1 MLRKTNA
8 LQYNHGHWSGFRYWV
23 AHFCYPQMYREY
35 LSVQNAHKVERGVRL
50 QTALK
55 ANKVDIRALLA
66 LPVTDTAHPYKMEYP
81 WEKVYA
87 TMDQKSS
94 TPYGRWY
101 RQKVL
106 CFYEGLQLH
115 KFGLCQDD
123 MVNLRG
129 WWNRAA
135 RTRAPIE
142 KICHSDRRSMRAR
155 MMKDKYIYDAKSR
168 WVHPVDNTPWC
179 GPYIMMVADEWEEK
193 WGFFAGQEV
202 EY

>member
-1 MLRKTNA
+1 MRKTSTS
-8 LQYNHGHWSGFRYWV
+8 LYNHGHYSGMRYQI
-23 AHFCYPQMYREY
+23 AHWFFPQMYREY

-55 ANKVDIRALLA
+55 ANKVDVRNLLA

-81 WEKVYA
+81 WEKCYA
-87 TMDQKSS
+87 IGGAKNQM

-101 RQKVL
+101 HTKIL

-115 KFGLCQDD
+115 KFGIGQDD
-123 MVNLRG
+123 MVQLKG

-155 MMKDKYIYDAKSR
+155 MMKDKYIYDKKSR
-168 WVHPVDNTPWC
+168 WMHPVDNVAWF
-179 GPYIMMVADEWEEK
+179 GPYVVMVADEWEEK
-193 WGFFAGQEV
+193 WGFFAGQET